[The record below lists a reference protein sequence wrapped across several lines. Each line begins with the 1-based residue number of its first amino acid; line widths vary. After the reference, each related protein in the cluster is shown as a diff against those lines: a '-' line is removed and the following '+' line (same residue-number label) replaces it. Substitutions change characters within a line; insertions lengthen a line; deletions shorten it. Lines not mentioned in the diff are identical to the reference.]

1 MKLQLTDSNLK
12 KLERVLSIK
21 KRVQR
26 YRFVI
31 LIILFFVVIPI
42 LFLKIFATTTDN
54 RNWFIGLS
62 VLGLILILRSW
73 FGQLASLK
81 KVSHSFITTFN
92 NEADLLKITTADGV
106 LHTFSKQNSSF
117 NIESGTPFYWGDLY
131 GSVFSPAFF
140 EYDWSTPEKSIY
152 KMQVNNE
159 HFVIQPTLFEDY
171 KALALEIIEVAK
183 VCKAI
188 TH

>member
-1 MKLQLTDSNLK
+1 MSPNNLATSVKTACFSSSNKSSKIWLWYFLT
-12 KLERVLSIK
+12 
-21 KRVQR
+21 
-26 YRFVI
+26 
-31 LIILFFVVIPI
+31 
-42 LFLKIFATTTDN
+42 
-54 RNWFIGLS
+54 
-62 VLGLILILRSW
+62 SW
-73 FGQLASLK
+73 IEAC
-81 KVSHSFITTFN
+81 

-117 NIESGTPFYWGDLY
+117 NIQSGTPFYWGDLY
-131 GSVFSPAFF
+131 GSIFSPAFF

-171 KALALEIIEVAK
+171 KALASEIIEVAK

>member
-1 MKLQLTDSNLK
+1 MKLQLTDNNFK

-81 KVSHSFITTFN
+81 KVSRSFITTFN
-92 NEADLLKITTADGV
+92 NEADLLEITTADGV
-106 LHTFSKQNSSF
+106 LH
-117 NIESGTPFYWGDLY
+117 
-131 GSVFSPAFF
+131 
-140 EYDWSTPEKSIY
+140 
-152 KMQVNNE
+152 
-159 HFVIQPTLFEDY
+159 
-171 KALALEIIEVAK
+171 
-183 VCKAI
+183 
-188 TH
+188 

>member
-1 MKLQLTDSNLK
+1 MKLQLTDNNFK

-62 VLGLILILRSW
+62 ALGLILILKQFPHLIGYDANFEGDETFKQGNDENTFSGIVHAFR
-73 FGQLASLK
+73 
-81 KVSHSFITTFN
+81 FITPV
-92 NEADLLKITTADGV
+92 AILIGVIGLLFLSYHGV
-106 LHTFSKQNSSF
+106 FCR
-117 NIESGTPFYWGDLY
+117 
-131 GSVFSPAFF
+131 A
-140 EYDWSTPEKSIY
+140 
-152 KMQVNNE
+152 QV
-159 HFVIQPTLFEDY
+159 LF
-171 KALALEIIEVAK
+171 LL
-183 VCKAI
+183 
-188 TH
+188 